1 MSHTKVKLAERAEGE
16 IYSIE
21 VEGTRLHFF
30 SLLLPSETFA
40 FTFTFF
46 FISLSL
52 SFCIKLT
59 LCVSYCNSVH
69 TIAIRQFVGFRY
81 CM

>member
-21 VEGTRLHFF
+21 VEGTRRHFF
-30 SLLLPSETFA
+30 FLLLPSETFA

-46 FISLSL
+46 FYL
-52 SFCIKLT
+52 SFSLLLYKTHPVCIIL
-59 LCVSYCNSVH
+59 
-69 TIAIRQFVGFRY
+69 
-81 CM
+81 